1 MPLRLQL
8 FCGHFSTQ
16 GCQAMRICRTPP
28 RINCSKR
35 LAGGHEDYTDRI
47 IPRVLHGSVLDVFS
61 QQLETVM
68 MIADESGR
76 FGDQYGQSFPQ
87 LGHKKVGFPCVS
99 IMFEHLVQMS

>member
-1 MPLRLQL
+1 MKIIQAGLFQELLEQL
-8 FCGHFSTQ
+8 H
-16 GCQAMRICRTPP
+16 M
-28 RINCSKR
+28 
-35 LAGGHEDYTDRI
+35 
-47 IPRVLHGSVLDVFS
+47 SVFDFFS

-99 IMFEHLVQMS
+99 IMFEYL